1 MMAQFEEAYSR
12 CSCQHTAQ
20 VSRAR
25 TFLVD
30 VALGYYQQGTE
41 YSVYTWLS

>member
-1 MMAQFEEAYSR
+1 MTVQFEEACSQ

-20 VSRAR
+20 VSRAK

-30 VALGYYQQGTE
+30 VVLEYYQQGTE